1 MGLYVRQNDNRTK
14 LQEQISS
21 DLAEKARKA
30 AQIGDRPDGVED
42 TAYIKDS
49 KATTSLAFV
58 WLLVALAA
66 VGAFIWIIATV
77 NNTQG

>member
-42 TAYIKDS
+42 TSYIKDS
-49 KATTSLAFV
+49 KATTSLAGV
-58 WLLVALAA
+58 WLAIALVAI
-66 VGAFIWIIATV
+66 GIFIWIIVTV
-77 NNTQG
+77 NTAK